1 MFDKYLF
8 AGPSLTM
15 WYREDFEQMG
25 PCWFPLYLTL
35 IYVILNCSDL
45 WRYLPSWNRPSIET
59 CFRQAVGN
67 LKVFPESFI
76 SLKILSKYVY
86 WFLETEKEKEGE
98 RKRERESEKERERNI
113 SVWEKHSLVA
123 SHVCPDWGSNL
134 QPFDVQDDAPT
145 NWATPA
151 RAWVFCFLITS
162 LKINI
167 PKGIF
172 LLGGEES
179 LIKNIVWKPV
189 DKKKKSPLF
198 LYGLQANNG
207 FDIFKG

>member
-8 AGPSLTM
+8 AGPPLTM

-45 WRYLPSWNRPSIET
+45 WRYLPSCNRPSIET

-98 RKRERESEKERERNI
+98 RKRERESEKERE
-113 SVWEKHSLVA
+113 KHQCVRETFIGCFPCVPGLGIEPPTFWCAGWCSNQLSHTSQGLSL
-123 SHVCPDWGSNL
+123 
-134 QPFDVQDDAPT
+134 
-145 NWATPA
+145 
-151 RAWVFCFLITS
+151 
-162 LKINI
+162 
-167 PKGIF
+167 
-172 LLGGEES
+172 
-179 LIKNIVWKPV
+179 
-189 DKKKKSPLF
+189 LF
-198 LYGLQANNG
+198 LNNQLKNQYPKRHISFG
-207 FDIFKG
+207 GRGISY